1 MSRISGVGVAY
12 ACGAGA
18 LWGFSFIG
26 PLLATDA
33 PPALVAAGRY
43 VAYGVAALMLLAASG
58 RLRQEG
64 SAWRD
69 ALVLSLLG
77 NLLYFV
83 CLSASLQRAG
93 VVLPTL
99 IIGMLPVTIPLAA
112 CLLERRRPNAYQLA
126 GFALTIAGTSLAH
139 PQVGNYVA
147 PDVAGGVLL
156 AVLALGLWTAF
167 ALANARLFCH
177 HAALD
182 GQTWSAM
189 QGAAAL
195 PFALALGALSGQGV
209 FAGLDWPRFL
219 AVSLLMGL
227 FGSLLANSLWNAAS
241 RHLPAAQLGPMIVA
255 ETLAGLL
262 YGRIWSGVP
271 WPLETWI
278 GAALLV
284 AGVLLAVRVPRSAPA
299 PLGA

>member
-43 VAYGVAALMLLAASG
+43 VAYGIAALLLLAASG
-58 RLRQEG
+58 RLRQQG

-126 GFALTIAGTSLAH
+126 GFALTIAGTSL
-139 PQVGNYVA
+139 
-147 PDVAGGVLL
+147 
-156 AVLALGLWTAF
+156 
-167 ALANARLFCH
+167 C
-177 HAALD
+177 
-182 GQTWSAM
+182 
-189 QGAAAL
+189 
-195 PFALALGALSGQGV
+195 
-209 FAGLDWPRFL
+209 
-219 AVSLLMGL
+219 
-227 FGSLLANSLWNAAS
+227 
-241 RHLPAAQLGPMIVA
+241 
-255 ETLAGLL
+255 LL
-262 YGRIWSGVP
+262 YTSP
-271 WPLETWI
+271 S
-278 GAALLV
+278 
-284 AGVLLAVRVPRSAPA
+284 PRDR
-299 PLGA
+299 G